1 MFGFYAPIL
10 VLHAVCLYHA
20 YRNNAEQ
27 RWYWLILF
35 LPLIG
40 CILYIVHQFGNRNLE
55 AIADGVGGVVNS
67 SHRIQQ
73 LEKEVNHA
81 DSVTNKMNLA
91 DAYLAAGRTDQAI
104 LLYEQ
109 CAEGFMHDDPELRMK
124 LLNAYFLKGDYSTA
138 IRFGEM
144 LENEK
149 SFKNA
154 EEKAALAWSY
164 YHSGD
169 EARAETIFESL
180 DRPFTNY
187 QHRLE
192 YCRFL
197 KKSNKKETLISR
209 LTEILHEFEGM
220 KGQERSN
227 FNALLGEFRL
237 LKNGLTAG

>member
-1 MFGFYAPIL
+1 MFGFYAPLL
-10 VLHAVCLYHA
+10 VLHLICIYHA

-55 AIADGVGGVVNS
+55 TIPDGVAGVVTSNQ
-67 SHRIQQ
+67 RIQQ

-91 DAYLAAGRTDQAI
+91 DAYLAAGRTEQAI

-109 CAEGFMHDDPELRMK
+109 CAAGFMHDDPELRMK
-124 LLNAYFLKGDYSTA
+124 LLNAYFLKGDYATA
-138 IRFGEM
+138 IRYGEL

-149 SFKNA
+149 LFKNA
-154 EEKAALAWSY
+154 EEKSALAWSY
-164 YHSGD
+164 YHTGD
-169 EARAETIFESL
+169 SSTAKTIFESL

-187 QHRLE
+187 PHRLE

-197 KKSNKKETLISR
+197 KTSNQKETLVSR
-209 LTEILHEFEGM
+209 LTEIFKEFESM

-227 FNALLGEFRL
+227 FHALLNQFRHL
-237 LKNGLTAG
+237 QSGLSIG